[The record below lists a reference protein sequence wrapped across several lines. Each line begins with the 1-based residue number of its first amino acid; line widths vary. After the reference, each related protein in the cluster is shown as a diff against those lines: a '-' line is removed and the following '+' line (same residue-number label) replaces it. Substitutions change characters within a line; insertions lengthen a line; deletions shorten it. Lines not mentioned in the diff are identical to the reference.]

1 MNYVYLK
8 EWCEK
13 KLTNL
18 KEDLVRSVNIPS
30 NTISYTGLCGS
41 FIINPFG
48 ANSYSFDVMFT
59 DKDSLEYFIKELA
72 KQDIY
77 KEISDDTIVHDNN
90 INKYYVVSG
99 FINKAFLQDIQLVF
113 KNILNSYRPVV
124 KVVNELGA
132 MK

>member
-1 MNYVYLK
+1 MNYVFLK

-30 NTISYTGLCGS
+30 NAISYTGLSGS
-41 FIINPFG
+41 YVINPFG

-59 DKDSLEYFIKELA
+59 DKDSLDNFIKEFS

-77 KEISDDTIVHDNN
+77 NEIGDDTVVHDNN

-113 KNILNSYRPVV
+113 KNILNGYRPTV